1 MILFI
6 KKLLL
11 SVFKIVSQIKFDVN
25 EILYIK
31 IWMNSKENTK
41 RSEKVEAEK
50 VIGFINHQAKK
61 SFSDKENIIY
71 NLSIGFTQGTV
82 MVI

>member
-31 IWMNSKENTK
+31 I
-41 RSEKVEAEK
+41 
-50 VIGFINHQAKK
+50 
-61 SFSDKENIIY
+61 
-71 NLSIGFTQGTV
+71 
-82 MVI
+82 